1 MGWGDVLKIA
11 GKIASEYVEKRGID
25 GVIED
30 AGKVVDVS
38 KKAGNAVSSFFSGS
52 NNSGDGDYESQ
63 FVDYLVQL
71 VEDKQFEQ
79 AIGVLNSYYEDVE
92 KDASYY
98 MYFASIHV
106 RWLESMDLDD
116 PKWNKISHKT
126 EAAINRFRKKDVN
139 NEFFDF
145 QLDFK
150 ERYENLVE
158 AYSYVESWN
167 TTFEMFCNLMR
178 AEKFQEAR
186 DAIKVW
192 YSDHGE
198 KYDFYY
204 YKYVIES
211 YHVEFISSEAVLLNN
226 EPVLEPEKK
235 IKEVKRAL
243 EKSSMLIDDPDKQE
257 DYEQLSERVNE
268 IVEKYE
274 LTHSKSITSQTTN
287 AKALKQN
294 GRDLNM
300 AEKEYLEEY
309 RACIDNDGVISDKE
323 RRLLNR
329 LAKSLGLSEQRV
341 RQLEDSLSSLA
352 LSDEEQEYYEEYKA
366 CLDNDGV
373 ISDKERRLLNR
384 LAKSLDIT
392 VERQREIERG

>member
-1 MGWGDVLKIA
+1 
-11 GKIASEYVEKRGID
+11 
-25 GVIED
+25 
-30 AGKVVDVS
+30 
-38 KKAGNAVSSFFSGS
+38 
-52 NNSGDGDYESQ
+52 
-63 FVDYLVQL
+63 
-71 VEDKQFEQ
+71 
-79 AIGVLNSYYEDVE
+79 
-92 KDASYY
+92 

-178 AEKFQEAR
+178 ADKFQEAR

-211 YHVEFISSEAVLLNN
+211 YYSEFINSEAVLLNN

-243 EKSSMLIDDPDKQE
+243 EKSSMLIDDPNQQE
-257 DYEQLSERVNE
+257 DYEMLSAKVNE

-274 LTHSKSITSQTTN
+274 LTHSESITSQTTN

-294 GRDLNM
+294 DRDLNM

-323 RRLLNR
+323 RRLFNR

-366 CLDNDGV
+366 CLDYDGV

-392 VERQREIERG
+392 EERQREIERG

>member
-52 NNSGDGDYESQ
+52 NNSGDGEYGSQ
-63 FVDYLVQL
+63 FVDYIEQL
-71 VEDKQFEQ
+71 MEEKQFEQ
-79 AIGVLNSYYEDVE
+79 AISELDSFYEGVE

-158 AYSYVESWN
+158 GYSYIGGWN
-167 TTFEMFCNLMR
+167 TTIEMFENLIR
-178 AEKFQEAR
+178 TDRYQEAR
-186 DAIKVW
+186 DTIKAW
-192 YSDHGE
+192 YSDHSE

-204 YKYVIES
+204 YEYIIKSYYFEFLTSES
-211 YHVEFISSEAVLLNN
+211 
-226 EPVLEPEKK
+226 VLEPEKK
-235 IKEVKRAL
+235 IKDVKLAL